1 MHGKNISRLFAIWLP
16 TQEQASAKG
25 GWWRPLSLGGLVMAL
40 LLGVPAAGLRA
51 QELVSAPLSNLQ
63 DAPGSVAQGPG
74 SEAVQPQASASIAGT
89 VRDSKGAAIPG
100 VEVTLAGQNP
110 AGQNKAINCVATA
123 DKNGA
128 FTFGG
133 LAPGTYQVKL
143 KEAGVALPAPAEVV
157 LGAGEKRQL
166 SLVATRIPTQTTR
179 VRVVA
184 TSHQVAQAQV
194 HEEEKQRVLGFL
206 PNYYTSYIWNAAPL
220 TPKQKFHLS
229 LRQTTDP
236 VTFLVAAGLAGV
248 EQKHNTFPGYGQGT
262 EGYAKRF
269 GAAYGDTMISRM
281 VSRAILPTVLH
292 QDPRYF
298 YRGSGSFRSRL
309 FYALAQAFVCRGD
322 DGRLEPNYSQMF
334 GNFSAAGLS
343 NVYRAPADRR
353 VGLTLRNGLI
363 ITASGEVENVL
374 REFLSRKL
382 TPNVPVFANG
392 KP

>member
-1 MHGKNISRLFAIWLP
+1 MVASRLGSP
-16 TQEQASAKG
+16 
-25 GWWRPLSLGGLVMAL
+25 GGLVVAL
-40 LLGVPAAGLRA
+40 FLGVLATCLRA
-51 QELVSAPLSNLQ
+51 QEMASAPLSNLQ
-63 DAPGSVAQGPG
+63 DAPASVAQAPG
-74 SEAVQPQASASIAGT
+74 SEAVQPQPSASIAGT
-89 VRDSKGAAIPG
+89 VRDSNGAAIPG
-100 VEVTLAGQNP
+100 AVVTLAGQNP
-110 AGQNKAINCVATA
+110 TGQNPAGQSKAVNRVTTA
-123 DKNGA
+123 DKKGA

-143 KEAGVALPAPAEVV
+143 NEAGVELSAPAEVV

-166 SLVATRIPTQTTR
+166 PLVATRLPTQTTR
-179 VRVVA
+179 VQVVA
-184 TSHQVAQAQV
+184 TLNQVAQAQI
-194 HEEEKQRVLGFL
+194 HEQEKQRVLGFL
-206 PNYYTSYIWNAAPL
+206 PNYYTSYIWDATPL
-220 TPKQKFHLS
+220 TPKQKFNLS

-248 EQKHNTFPGYGQGT
+248 EQKHNTFPGYGQGA

-269 GAAYGDTMISRM
+269 GAAYADTVVSRM

-298 YRGSGSFRSRL
+298 YRGSGSVRSRL

-322 DGRLEPNYSQMF
+322 DGRLEPNYSQMV
-334 GNFSAAGLS
+334 GNFAAAGFS
-343 NVYRAPADRR
+343 NVYRAPGDRR

-363 ITASGEVENVL
+363 ITASGAVENVL

-382 TPNVPVFANG
+382 TPNVPAFANG